1 MCVSVCVCLCSSLNS
16 LNSLVLLIPTIHH
29 YNTGLYL
36 IICCCLMMFFCLDCK
51 LLESRNSVF
60 FLYYSCQ
67 LFLRCLINPCGTNDY
82 EAYGL
87 NKNYVCKLA
96 GLRNAVGSGL
106 SIYGFSYEVRWKNPP
121 GGMPF
126 GPRAPSEV
134 WLRGCHRRDPIL
146 SMYYVVSSVSER
158 LMSGQKTALH
168 AI

>member
-1 MCVSVCVCLCSSLNS
+1 MLLFDD
-16 LNSLVLLIPTIHH
+16 VLL
-29 YNTGLYL
+29 Y
-36 IICCCLMMFFCLDCK
+36 LDCK

-60 FLYYSCQ
+60 ILFYSCQ
-67 LFLRCLINPCGTNDY
+67 LFLRCLINPCETNDF

-87 NKNYVCKLA
+87 NKNYLCKLA
-96 GLRNAVGSGL
+96 GLRNAVSSGL

-134 WLRGCHRRDPIL
+134 WLRGCHRRDP
-146 SMYYVVSSVSER
+146 VNVSRSEQEVSER
-158 LMSGQKTALH
+158 LMSGQETALH